1 MASRFSFRHRFVLRF
16 FSFDFFLGS
25 HSFDMLSF
33 RSFNSLFLYQFSRIL
48 IIRVNVCFCLIRE
61 IISMSLFV
69 PVSMSAKSIGG
80 ISNMAT
86 LSDGNTSFLTFI
98 GWICFVFPMEMETS
112 LWSVLRGTSK
122 ISVEHEL
129 TPRVSMWSRQ
139 ALPRV
144 ACVM

>member
-1 MASRFSFRHRFVLRF
+1 
-16 FSFDFFLGS
+16 
-25 HSFDMLSF
+25 
-33 RSFNSLFLYQFSRIL
+33 
-48 IIRVNVCFCLIRE
+48 
-61 IISMSLFV
+61 MSLFV

-86 LSDGNTSFLTFI
+86 LSDGNTSFLTLI

-112 LWSVLRGTSK
+112 LWSVLKGTSK